1 LEPRTRA
8 SLHLIVSGFCSM
20 PLSPSPWVSLFV
32 LVAVPLL
39 VTSKSGRDWLMKWPL
54 AVGPWVLLVAVAA
67 AGISRGSWFAA
78 PALISTG
85 GIALFAAPLVQ
96 AIIFVILYVTF
107 VVVLHRRPASFNA
120 VRYRHRDEVR
130 SASGVAPSDR
140 TGRGLVTAH
149 KFTG

>member
-1 LEPRTRA
+1 
-8 SLHLIVSGFCSM
+8 M
-20 PLSPSPWVSLFV
+20 PLSPSPWVPLFV

-67 AGISRGSWFAA
+67 AGISRGPWFAA

-130 SASGVAPSDR
+130 SASDVIFWAVVFLTMFVGVLGVCFYLGVELPSR
-140 TGRGLVTAH
+140 HRVR
-149 KFTG
+149 